1 MASTISDS
9 IIITSSTI
17 QTSELVHKAVYNHG
31 PISTSKLARK
41 LNLPRRKVAR
51 VLHKLT
57 DDGFLVRVPD
67 LMDMRISLYTATK
80 NQFYSS

>member
-9 IIITSSTI
+9 IQISTSTI
-17 QTSELVHKAVYNHG
+17 QTSELVHKAVYDNG

-41 LNLPRRKVAR
+41 LQLPRRKVAR

-57 DDGFLVRVPD
+57 NDGFLVRVPD
-67 LMDMRISLYTATK
+67 LMDMRISLYTVTK
-80 NQFYSS
+80 NLYSS

>member
-1 MASTISDS
+1 MASTISDT
-9 IIITSSTI
+9 IFITTSPI
-17 QTSELVHKAVYNHG
+17 QTSEVIHKAVYNHG

-57 DDGFLVRVPD
+57 DDGFLIRAPD
-67 LMDMRISLYTATK
+67 LMDMRILLYTVTK
-80 NQFYSS
+80 NLYSS

>member
-1 MASTISDS
+1 MASTISDT
-9 IIITSSTI
+9 IIIPISTI
-17 QTSELVHKAVYNHG
+17 QTSEVVHKAVFDHG

-57 DDGFLVRVPD
+57 DDGFLSRVPD
-67 LMDMRISLYTATK
+67 LMDMRISLYMATK
-80 NQFYSS
+80 NHYSS

>member
-1 MASTISDS
+1 MASTISDTVF
-9 IIITSSTI
+9 TSTSPI
-17 QTSELVHKAVYNHG
+17 HTSELVHRAVYNHG

-57 DDGFLVRVPD
+57 DDGFLIRAPD
-67 LMDMRISLYTATK
+67 LMDMRISLYTVTK
-80 NQFYSS
+80 NLYSS